1 MTEAEK
7 YRAVMDFIQQEQS
20 RPRTSFLLSQS
31 NAKIEAML
39 QRSERQQVMFDNYA
53 QNGITWEELKA
64 VYDEAYQRGKRD
76 MVELRMT
83 YFYASA
89 AIAFHESYPGS
100 SDDIFSFLKSIAD
113 WMDTEKSRD
122 GIVEKA
128 LKRTGV
134 DTGHADSAKQKPV
147 NTKKDRKAVERMR
160 KSGITARD
168 LEDERS
174 IGYQNGWA
182 TVFYL
187 SACYAAV
194 ALTLHEQCGADAQ
207 QIESFLE
214 RIDELGYEEI
224 NRQDIL
230 NRCARETGL
239 DVSGFAATELP

>member
-1 MTEAEK
+1 MSCHPCA
-7 YRAVMDFIQQEQS
+7 
-20 RPRTSFLLSQS
+20 LLSV
-31 NAKIEAML
+31 A
-39 QRSERQQVMFDNYA
+39 
-53 QNGITWEELKA
+53 
-64 VYDEAYQRGKRD
+64 RGCATRISKRTFSP
-76 MVELRMT
+76 LSFP
-83 YFYASA
+83 YPSA
-89 AIAFHESYPGS
+89 TSSAIIRVKPSANINTPTLS
-100 SDDIFSFLKSIAD
+100 K
-113 WMDTEKSRD
+113 EKSRD
-122 GIVEKA
+122 SIVEMA

-147 NTKKDRKAVERMR
+147 NTKKDRKAVERMK

-168 LEDERS
+168 LEDERA

-224 NRQDIL
+224 SRQDIL